1 MPSAP
6 TTRVAV
12 TAQYRLARRSR
23 RRTVR
28 RSGLRGLGCRLRG
41 LLGGAHLGERLG
53 IHDVRDRAV
62 TAGLGV
68 VAGGLLPALGVETA
82 LLAEKGEEDACLLV
96 AEARQRLQAFQHLGA
111 VGVALA
117 PDRCGV
123 AVPVVDD
130 GAAERLRAGS
140 HG

>member
-28 RSGLRGLGCRLRG
+28 RSGLRGFGCRLRG
-41 LLGGAHLGERLG
+41 LLGGAHLGERLS
-53 IHDVRDRAV
+53 IHDVGDRAV
-62 TAGLGV
+62 AAGLGV
-68 VAGGLLPALGVETA
+68 VASGLLPSLGVETV
-82 LLAEKGEEDACLLV
+82 LLAEQREEDARLLL

-111 VGVALA
+111 EIGRASCRERGEVRGDA
-117 PDRCGV
+117 
-123 AVPVVDD
+123 
-130 GAAERLRAGS
+130 GARMTE
-140 HG
+140 